1 MKVAIYG
8 KYYLNSTEPIINDI
22 FMFFNNNGVEM
33 IIEAA
38 FLKIL
43 HEKKIIQKEYKTFT
57 SHKELDSSFD
67 MLISIGGD
75 GSILR
80 AADLVRNSGVPILG
94 INAGRLGFLA
104 TVQKENIA
112 EFMQFIINKK
122 YTISKRT
129 LLSLSCT
136 PSNTAVEEINF
147 AMNEIS
153 VSRKDTTSM
162 ITIETYLNKEF
173 LNSYWADGLIIA
185 TPTGST
191 GYSMSCGGPIL
202 TPDVKGLVITP
213 IAPHNLNARPL
224 VIPDETEIRLKVS
237 GREKNYLVSLDSR
250 ITSVKNE
257 TILIIKKTPFQINMV
272 EINRGD
278 NYYICIQFLFKN
290 VQTFPSFI
298 FSTYYG
304 NERTNS
310 RVWHISWR
318 K

>member
-22 FMFFNNNGVEM
+22 FVFLSNNNVEM
-33 IIEAA
+33 IIESS
-38 FLKIL
+38 FLEIL
-43 HEKKIIQKEYKTFT
+43 HEKKIIQNQYKTFT
-57 SHKELDSSFD
+57 SHTELDNSFD

-75 GSILR
+75 GTILR
-80 AADLVRNSGVPILG
+80 AAALVGDSGVPILG

-112 EFMQFIINKK
+112 EFMQFIIDKK
-122 YTISKRT
+122 YTISTRT
-129 LLSLSCT
+129 LLSLSIT
-136 PSNTAVEEINF
+136 PSNETIEEINF

-162 ITIETYLNKEF
+162 ITIETYLNNEF

-202 TPDVKGLVITP
+202 TPDVKSFVITP

-237 GREKNYLVSLDSR
+237 GREENYLVSLDSR
-250 ITSVKNE
+250 TTSVKNE

-272 EINRGD
+272 EIPKKT
-278 NYYICIQFLFKN
+278 FLK
-290 VQTFPSFI
+290 TL
-298 FSTYYG
+298 
-304 NERTNS
+304 RTKLFWGEDRRN
-310 RVWHISWR
+310 
-318 K
+318 